1 MTENN
6 LLPPPVIETPEK
18 REILKPIKPKFK
30 FSPIFLIIV
39 LSLFFVGTILAAYYY
54 GISKKQPTVE
64 VPVPVLTEPTP
75 IPSEP
80 VPTVIPTI
88 SEDVSDFGK
97 ITWLSNPIK
106 VPNPDIL
113 NKKNL
118 DLENSNGHSFLTDG
132 STYKV
137 ATFSN
142 GASLLV
148 TFISPVGPSSPYIF
162 RIIQNGNN
170 YYLHESL
177 VINKYIKPEL
187 DNIFDKSKI
196 KYISYNTLNLL
207 PPDYVMSLD
216 NKVVFTSGLSSYD
229 QFFPKLK
236 NPEKIASSKYGDFY
250 AAYSESYQNSKQVL
264 ERQIYLKLADST
276 LLSYK
281 TESIS
286 SSDNHVP
293 YVNISGQE
301 NKDAYESGITVKC
314 GLGDATTIIKS
325 NSSILNDKEEVGN
338 VSNND
343 QKIYQI
349 KNSSNELVK
358 QIYDNY
364 KIGRDY
370 PSGPPVM
377 SIDQFVKEPNHF
389 LAQDKLGDWVVFVN
403 SKYALQAECGKPVIY
418 LYPEKNTEVTVK
430 VGADITKSEP
440 LYPKDGWTV
449 LAHPSGQLDYQDQ
462 VYPNLFWEGT
472 GKGYYPNLTNY
483 GFVVAQKDL
492 ISTLNS
498 QLRDL
503 GLNAKESADFMEF
516 WTDKLPKA
524 PYVRLTWLGNAEM
537 NQLAP
542 LSVSPRPDTS
552 IRIFLDFAGLD
563 KPIKLISQKLS
574 APPRRGFTL
583 VEWGGLLIK

>member
-1 MTENN
+1 MIENN
-6 LLPPPVIETPEK
+6 LLPPVIETPES

-39 LSLFFVGTILAAYYY
+39 LSLFFVSTILAAYYY
-54 GISKKQPTVE
+54 GISTKKPVAVLPTSTLSPPTASPTAVIDQSNSGE
-64 VPVPVLTEPTP
+64 FGTLTWNSSPKKIANPSVLQSTTTP
-75 IPSEP
+75 
-80 VPTVIPTI
+80 
-88 SEDVSDFGK
+88 D
-97 ITWLSNPIK
+97 
-106 VPNPDIL
+106 
-113 NKKNL
+113 
-118 DLENSNGHSFLTDG
+118 HSA
-132 STYKV
+132 Y
-137 ATFSN
+137 TFSDLGTYEVAKFSK

-148 TFISPVGPSSPYIF
+148 TFIYPEGPSSPYIF
-162 RIIQNGNN
+162 RIIKEGNN

-177 VINKYIKPEL
+177 VIDKYIKPEL

-207 PPDYVMSLD
+207 PPDYVNSLD
-216 NKVVFTSGLSSYD
+216 NKLVFTSGLGSYT
-229 QFFPKLK
+229 QFFPELK

-250 AAYSESYQNSKQVL
+250 AVYSESYQSSKQVL

-281 TESIS
+281 AESIS

-293 YVNISGQE
+293 YVTLSGQE
-301 NKDAYESGITVKC
+301 NKDSYESGITVKC
-314 GLGDATTIIKS
+314 GLGDASTIIKS
-325 NSSILNDKEEVGN
+325 NSSILNDKEEVGQI
-338 VSNND
+338 NNSD

-349 KNSSNELVK
+349 KNPSNELIK

-364 KIGRDY
+364 KISRDY
-370 PSGPPVM
+370 PSGPPFL
-377 SIDQFVKEPNHF
+377 SIDQFVNEPNHF

-418 LYPEKNTEVTVK
+418 LYPQKDTEVSVK
-430 VGADITKSEP
+430 VGAEITKSEP
-440 LYPKDGWTV
+440 LYPQNGWTV
-449 LAHPSGQLDYQDQ
+449 LAHPSGQLDYQGQ
-462 VYPNLFWEGT
+462 AYPNLFWEGT
-472 GKGYYPNLTNY
+472 GKGFYPNPSNY

-498 QLRDL
+498 QLTLL
-503 GLNAKESADFMEF
+503 GLNAEESADFMKF
-516 WTDKLPKA
+516 WTDKLPTT
-524 PYVRLTWLGNAEM
+524 PYVRLTWLGTAEM

-542 LSVSPRPDTS
+542 LSVTPRPDTT

-563 KPIKLISQKLS
+563 KPIKLIPQKLS
-574 APPRRGFTL
+574 APSRRGFTL